1 MASAAIHCATG
12 RSDRSAVVSVV
23 LGRFDSVVGLGLV
36 ALLRSDERVRLLG
49 HDLDGARLESALAE
63 WRPRVTILAS
73 TTEPAV
79 LGRLR
84 VRVQDTRV
92 LVVGYQLSPAVG
104 LQILGAGANCVA
116 LGAHDEDVDVLA
128 AIHKTARGERFF
140 TARDGW
146 RVDPDGAEQLTPR
159 ERDVL
164 ALLVQG
170 ATYLQIGQALGMSA
184 RTAEK
189 HAKSMFP
196 KLGVRS
202 KRELVGGCN

>member
-1 MASAAIHCATG
+1 MLA
-12 RSDRSAVVSVV
+12 
-23 LGRFDSVVGLGLV
+23 
-36 ALLRSDERVRLLG
+36 
-49 HDLDGARLESALAE
+49 HDLDGVRLESALTE
-63 WRPRVTILAS
+63 WTPRVTILAS

-84 VRVQDTRV
+84 VTVQDTRL
-92 LVVGYQLSPAVG
+92 LVVGYELSPAVG

-116 LGAHDEDVDVLA
+116 LGAHDVDVLA

-140 TARDGW
+140 AARDGW
-146 RVDPDGAEQLTPR
+146 RVEPDGAEQLTPR

-164 ALLVQG
+164 AFLVQG
-170 ATYLQIGQALGMSA
+170 ATYLQIGHALGMSA

-196 KLGVRS
+196 KLGVRG
-202 KRELVGGCN
+202 KRELVGNHN